1 MHRVFRRESQSFIS
15 AYLISLCEPQRQK
28 KRYMHKLLIVD
39 DERDVTILYEQ
50 RFRREIESG
59 EFNLHF
65 AYSAEEALD
74 FMKGLNPFDLVLIMS
89 DINMP
94 GMNGLELLRE
104 TKQLFPYLKVVMVS
118 AYGDEQN
125 KEIANRYGADN
136 FLTKPVDFATLK
148 TTIRQLITA
157 S

>member
-1 MHRVFRRESQSFIS
+1 
-15 AYLISLCEPQRQK
+15 
-28 KRYMHKLLIVD
+28 MHKLLIVD

-50 RFRREIESG
+50 RFRREVESG